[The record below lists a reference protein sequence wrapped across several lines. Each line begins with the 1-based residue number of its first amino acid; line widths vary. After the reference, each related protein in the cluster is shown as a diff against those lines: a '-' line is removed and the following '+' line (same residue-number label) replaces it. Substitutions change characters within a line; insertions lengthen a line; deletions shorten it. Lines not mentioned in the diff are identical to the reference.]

1 MNVPVIR
8 VSTADVLMDLINIR
22 VFVIVAMWDTIVTLV
37 RIVLVEVEVFVVCS
51 NRDFARTNQ
60 NTRLDLS

>member
-37 RIVLVEVEVFVVCS
+37 RIVLVEVEVFVVC
-51 NRDFARTNQ
+51 
-60 NTRLDLS
+60 